1 MTDELV
7 NDIALLDHIL
17 ACIERIRVYTGSS
30 RSRFFESPMVQDAVM
45 RNLQTLAESTQ
56 RLSQEAKDSEPAVP
70 WRSIAGFRNVL
81 THGYFSVDL
90 EVVWSVVAQD
100 LPSLEE
106 AIKRLRSGRGGISRT
121 GSDQS

>member
-1 MTDELV
+1 
-7 NDIALLDHIL
+7 
-17 ACIERIRVYTGSS
+17 
-30 RSRFFESPMVQDAVM
+30 MVQDAVM

-56 RLSQEAKDSEPAVP
+56 RLSQEAKDSEPTVP
-70 WRSIAGFRNVL
+70 WRSISGFRNVL